1 MKKKILVL
9 TLCIMTLIAP
19 VYAQNENAGSNNS
32 NSAKAA
38 EKVKTAA
45 EKKLEA
51 RALKVTI
58 KANINKL
65 HQLRLELKTKLQEK
79 KALIEKYKEQEEL
92 TEEQKLEVKNM
103 IQEFKD
109 IRSNFTNIRNNAMK
123 NLKEYKGDNSE
134 NKLTGLNLVI
144 KGQQERIKL
153 LQECIDKLS

>member
-9 TLCIMTLIAP
+9 SLCIMTLIAP

-38 EKVKTAA
+38 EKQ
-45 EKKLEA
+45 LEV

-92 TEEQKLEVKNM
+92 TDEQKLEVKNM

-109 IRSNFTNIRNNAMK
+109 IRSSLTDIRNNAMK